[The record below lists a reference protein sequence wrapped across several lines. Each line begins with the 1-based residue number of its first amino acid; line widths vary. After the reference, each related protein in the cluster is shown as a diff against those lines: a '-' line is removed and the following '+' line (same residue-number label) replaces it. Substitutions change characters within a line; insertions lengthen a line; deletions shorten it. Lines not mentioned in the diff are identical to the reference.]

1 MIPAA
6 FEYHRPGTIAEAIG
20 LLGDLGE
27 EARVVAGGHSLIPM
41 MKLRMATPEHLV
53 DLQGV
58 DELKYAKVEGD
69 TLVLG
74 SMLTQSEMLASAE
87 VVEVC
92 PILVEASEQIADPQ
106 VRNLGSIGGNVAN
119 GDPGN
124 DLPAVMQALNAVYV
138 LAGGDGERTVAARA
152 FYEAAYFTALEE
164 GEILTSVR
172 IPKPVSGHGSSY
184 EKQKR
189 KVGDYATAAAAV
201 ILTMDGG
208 TCSSASVAL
217 TNVAD
222 TPLYAEAASR
232 ALEGNAIDDASLTA
246 AADAAMSITEP
257 VADGR
262 GSPEYRTWLTGV
274 MVRRAIQTA
283 ASRAAG

>member
-1 MIPAA
+1 MIPAN
-6 FEYHRPGTIAEAIG
+6 FDYHRPGSVQEAVG
-20 LLGDLGE
+20 LLNELGD

-41 MKLRMATPEHLV
+41 MKLRMATPEHLI

-58 DELKYAKVEGD
+58 DELKYANIEGD

-74 SMLTQSEMLASAE
+74 AMLTQTEMLASAD
-87 VVEVC
+87 VAGAC
-92 PILVEASEQIADPQ
+92 PILIEASEQIADPQ

-124 DLPAVMQALNAVYV
+124 DLPAVMQALDAQYV
-138 LAGGDGERTVAARA
+138 LSGPDGERNVAARE

-172 IPKPVSGHGSSY
+172 IPVPAAGHGSAY

-201 ILTMDGG
+201 ILTMDGS
-208 TCSSASVAL
+208 TCSSASIGL
-217 TNVAD
+217 TNVGD
-222 TPLYAEAASR
+222 TPLYAESAAK
-232 ALEGNAIDDASLTA
+232 ALEGTSLDEAALSAAVEAATA
-246 AADAAMSITEP
+246 ITEP
-257 VADGR
+257 AGDGR
-262 GSPEYRTWLTGV
+262 GTPEYRTWLTGV